1 MGLSGLGSRDTVR
14 GKKVHELGFGRLEA
28 ERAKGDAQFVVV
40 EVMVAVKVEE
50 GELSSTRVTR

>member
-1 MGLSGLGSRDTVR
+1 VGLGGLGSRDTVR
-14 GKKVHELGFGRLEA
+14 GKEVHELGFGRLEA

-50 GELSSTRVTR
+50 GELSSKG